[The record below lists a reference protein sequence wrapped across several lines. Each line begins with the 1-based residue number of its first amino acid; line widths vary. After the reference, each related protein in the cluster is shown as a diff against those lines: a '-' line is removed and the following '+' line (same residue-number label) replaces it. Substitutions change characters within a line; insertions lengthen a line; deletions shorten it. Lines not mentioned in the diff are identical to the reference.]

1 MYFLT
6 FNFAVSVDSQEVQGN
21 THLCSHLPYVNI
33 THNCSTIS
41 KSILVQYTELI
52 KISPVMYAFICV
64 CCVYC
69 VCVCVCV
76 CVYVCVCIVLCNLVT
91 GMALGSTSLALEG
104 TRLRTHSTITDGSK
118 KGCTMFTFIQT

>member
-1 MYFLT
+1 MLT
-6 FNFAVSVDSQEVQGN
+6 SHIIVAQYQNQYWYN
-21 THLCSHLPYVNI
+21 TLSLLRFHQSCMHSFV
-33 THNCSTIS
+33 
-41 KSILVQYTELI
+41 
-52 KISPVMYAFICV
+52 CV
-64 CCVYC
+64 VCI